1 MRLKLKNNEIILK
14 VQEEQT
20 LEWLNAITTTKK
32 LKYFMEIIYRQRVLN
47 FLHFN

>member
-20 LEWLNAITTTKK
+20 LKWLNAITTKK